1 MSEKAEKKEEPAK
14 EAGEKKKKA
23 GIGALL
29 TKLPVM
35 LGGVMIIEAFVLF
48 AGFKMISGG
57 PSSASAEINLQE
69 GAGHGEAEAG
79 GHGEA
84 AAGGHGGGGE
94 GTPVKI
100 DPKKPVEIEVVS
112 LKASN
117 KQSGRTFF
125 YDVQIKAVV
134 KSGVSEKVKSA
145 ISERGGL
152 IQDRIRTIIAQSEPA
167 KLQGESEPGL
177 ETLKRQVKYQLDEII
192 GEGFV
197 EEILVPRCTPFRTD
211 F

>member
-1 MSEKAEKKEEPAK
+1 MSDKAEKKDDHAK
-14 EAGEKKKKA
+14 EGGEKKKA

-29 TKLPVM
+29 TRMPVV
-35 LGGVMIIEAFVLF
+35 LGGVMIVEALVLF
-48 AGFKMISGG
+48 AGFKMIAGG
-57 PSSASAEINLQE
+57 PTQAIADVNLEE
-69 GAGHGEAEAG
+69 GADAAHGDGHGDG
-79 GHGEA
+79 GDGA
-84 AAGGHGGGGE
+84 PG
-94 GTPVKI
+94 KI
-100 DPKKPVEIEVVS
+100 DPKKPVELEVVS

-134 KSGVSEKVKSA
+134 KAGVSERVKSA
-145 ISERGGL
+145 ISDRGGL

-197 EEILVPRCTPFRTD
+197 DEVLVPRCTPFRTD

>member
-1 MSEKAEKKEEPAK
+1 MSDHAEKKEEGGDKPAK
-14 EAGEKKKKA
+14 KG

-29 TKLPVM
+29 TKLPVL

-48 AGFKMISGG
+48 AGFKMIAGG
-57 PSSASAEINLQE
+57 PTAASGSDIVLDEHGQPTD
-69 GAGHGEAEAG
+69 GHGDDAGHAEVDE
-79 GHGEA
+79 HGKPIVKADPKA
-84 AAGGHGGGGE
+84 AAE
-94 GTPVKI
+94 
-100 DPKKPVEIEVVS
+100 VEVLA

-117 KQSGRTFF
+117 RQSGRTFF
-125 YDVQIKAVV
+125 YDIQIKVITRVAHE
-134 KSGVSEKVKSA
+134 EKVKSA
-145 ISERGGL
+145 IAAKAGL

-167 KLQGESEPGL
+167 KLQGETEPGL

-197 EEILVPRCTPFRTD
+197 EEVLVPRCVPFRTD